1 MGELETLLIG
11 KRQEAAE
18 SYLRERGL
26 SFETKLIRGGK
37 DEALLKE
44 SHVIRATVKGESW
57 LLVCSLFKT
66 DL

>member
-1 MGELETLLIG
+1 MSELEALLIG

-18 SYLRERGL
+18 AYLRERGL
-26 SFETKLIRGGK
+26 SFETKLICGGK
-37 DEALLKE
+37 DEVLLKE
-44 SHVIRATVKGESW
+44 SHVIRVTVKGESV